1 MIEVVGSSKII
12 VPRYRY
18 TRHHIPEGRN
28 HSVSG
33 LVPGAI
39 PAGTLVQSTGV

>member
-12 VPRYRY
+12 VHRYQY
-18 TRHHIPEGRN
+18 TRHHTPEDRN

-33 LVPGAI
+33 LLPGEI
-39 PAGTLVQSTGV
+39 PAGTLVQNTRV